1 MQPNRDHLRILI
13 AEDDEDDL
21 LLLNRAFREMN
32 FNNPVDTV
40 SNGEQLL
47 HHLRT
52 HTPLPAFVLLDLN
65 MPVKDGRE
73 TLIEL
78 RADETLRHLPVIIMS
93 TSSAPH
99 EINTLYRLGANSFI
113 TKPPTF
119 HDLVNILQ
127 TCVTYWLQ
135 VVQLPGHP

>member
-113 TKPPTF
+113 TKPTTF